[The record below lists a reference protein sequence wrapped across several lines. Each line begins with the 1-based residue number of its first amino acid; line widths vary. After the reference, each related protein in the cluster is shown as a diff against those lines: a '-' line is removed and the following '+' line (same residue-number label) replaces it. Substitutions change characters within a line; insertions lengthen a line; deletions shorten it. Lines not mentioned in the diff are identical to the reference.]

1 MGGETGFLT
10 SQEKRGDC
18 SVLSFFPSL
27 ALIIGTVLLL
37 QKTDKVGEGK
47 ASRRDIISF
56 KVT

>member
-1 MGGETGFLT
+1 MAKCFLT

-27 ALIIGTVLLL
+27 ALIIGMVPLL